1 MQFERMIE
9 IKLTIKNR
17 YLPFV
22 KYYCQHV
29 SRWKMIDNMGDVGG
43 LEKLLNSEVDEA
55 ALKQISGTL
64 KSELISP
71 QKSQNGPAS
80 QALWKPNI
88 TVSSELPSVIN
99 SVSLKDAVSNVNGG
113 RGERTPLIQQSHSRT
128 VSPGPARSYF
138 RIVSNVDGNTNGSQ
152 SSENMASSRRRLEST
167 DVKPII
173 QATLQ
178 STSRSGNATEQ
189 NSSAMCSLNRTSQSP
204 LSFMRTTNLMPGNL
218 PQPRFNGAAQV
229 TSLEKSL
236 TTPATIAV
244 CGVDLRQRTPL
255 LQNST
260 LQTQSISQG
269 ISTAQT
275 GIAPKTAATI
285 LRTTTGQLVLV
296 TGGASLPVQV
306 KSELPIQTI
315 VVSSSQP
322 KQTTSSVTA
331 QHHSSTIVHT
341 SYMQQRQPVS
351 TSSTL
356 ASGYHHGS
364 QNQSAPAPTPAGNS
378 TPISLDQGEKK
389 CMSFLKTLIRLAKD
403 KGNPSVINEVNRL
416 VRDLLMSKISPPAFT
431 SRIPAVLNSKP
442 QANLLPF
449 LESVLPSVQREFS
462 AGNLVI
468 EGLNDTEIHPTNASN
483 CAHPSPKTS
492 PNFFSTPS
500 RTVSISTSQPTQQ
513 HQQQHLVCPAVS
525 TNSGAASANISGPY
539 IVATPVNV
547 RPMAGNM
554 GLHQGGVQVHQQYPS
569 VAHQLSSC
577 QPTSVEMPFRPAPL
591 PTQPSFVSEI
601 INTQDKSTAVATAA
615 NSRTSPAINGSSS
628 IALSSQSLLSA
639 TPQHQHQ
646 HQQQQQQQQ
655 QQPQILLQQQQQ
667 PSADSGKSH
676 SVSAVTENLHL
687 FIYSCT
693 CIFRREPED
702 DINDVAAMG
711 GVNLA
716 EESQKILA
724 STADLFSTEMQSCGP
739 EPTFLDLSSLQER
752 MQASCS
758 GVNVE
763 SFQPDCCQ
771 LLSIACETRL
781 RGLLE
786 KMCAAAEHRT
796 ENLRTNPFYYQ
807 VSDVRGQLRFLEHLN
822 EQCQKRRGERERE
835 LLFRMAKSRSSK
847 IEQEELR
854 NRSANAAAQAAL
866 ASSRKRPLQQTTG
879 ASDSQQPVALGVF
892 GANSGNFSLGTATNS
907 AEGLIRF
914 QSTTR
919 PRMKRINLKDFQFV
933 LRTDRYAK
941 YSKVLIESEFK

>member
-1 MQFERMIE
+1 
-9 IKLTIKNR
+9 
-17 YLPFV
+17 
-22 KYYCQHV
+22 
-29 SRWKMIDNMGDVGG
+29 
-43 LEKLLNSEVDEA
+43 
-55 ALKQISGTL
+55 
-64 KSELISP
+64 
-71 QKSQNGPAS
+71 
-80 QALWKPNI
+80 
-88 TVSSELPSVIN
+88 
-99 SVSLKDAVSNVNGG
+99 
-113 RGERTPLIQQSHSRT
+113 
-128 VSPGPARSYF
+128 
-138 RIVSNVDGNTNGSQ
+138 
-152 SSENMASSRRRLEST
+152 
-167 DVKPII
+167 
-173 QATLQ
+173 
-178 STSRSGNATEQ
+178 
-189 NSSAMCSLNRTSQSP
+189 
-204 LSFMRTTNLMPGNL
+204 
-218 PQPRFNGAAQV
+218 
-229 TSLEKSL
+229 
-236 TTPATIAV
+236 
-244 CGVDLRQRTPL
+244 
-255 LQNST
+255 
-260 LQTQSISQG
+260 
-269 ISTAQT
+269 
-275 GIAPKTAATI
+275 
-285 LRTTTGQLVLV
+285 
-296 TGGASLPVQV
+296 
-306 KSELPIQTI
+306 
-315 VVSSSQP
+315 
-322 KQTTSSVTA
+322 
-331 QHHSSTIVHT
+331 
-341 SYMQQRQPVS
+341 
-351 TSSTL
+351 
-356 ASGYHHGS
+356 
-364 QNQSAPAPTPAGNS
+364 PT
-378 TPISLDQGEKK
+378 
-389 CMSFLKTLIRLAKD
+389 C
-403 KGNPSVINEVNRL
+403 
-416 VRDLLMSKISPPAFT
+416 FT

-462 AGNLVI
+462 AGNL
-468 EGLNDTEIHPTNASN
+468 
-483 CAHPSPKTS
+483 TS

-639 TPQHQHQ
+639 TPQHQ
-646 HQQQQQQQQ
+646 QQQQQQ

-676 SVSAVTENLHL
+676 SVSTVTEK
-687 FIYSCT
+687 
-693 CIFRREPED
+693 EPED

-847 IEQEELR
+847 IGDSEQQRIKERAKELQKAEQEELR

-866 ASSRKRPLQQTTG
+866 ASSRKRPLQQTAG

-892 GANSGNFSLGTATNS
+892 WGEQWQLLLGHGNQFGR
-907 AEGLIRF
+907 RF
-914 QSTTR
+914 DSISVDHASQ
-919 PRMKRINLKDFQFV
+919 MKRINLKDFQFV